1 MTATLS
7 GATSQELLGTVGEA
21 MTAEVVVLHTDTPAD
36 VAMRRLEHSRVSGAP
51 VVDHGRV
58 VGVVTLRDLQVPC
71 WPRGPSR
78 PPARSTATSSS
89 CAALRS
95 ATS

>member
-7 GATSQELLGTVGEA
+7 GATSLELLGPVGEA
-21 MTAEVVVLHTDTPAD
+21 MTGEVLVLHADTPAD

-58 VGVVTLRDLQVPC
+58 VGVVTLRDLLVPC

-78 PPARSTATSSS
+78 PPARTTATSSI
-89 CAALRS
+89 CATSRS
-95 ATS
+95 AI